1 MKEEEWFSGQNI
13 FSLAL
18 LGLKLQ
24 FCLIMT
30 KSESALSF
38 PTVKCRPHSITAE
51 GGYISWRLPDMS
63 MILKSH
69 TLKGLNGCQIPFA
82 VRLVCLVFDMSS

>member
-1 MKEEEWFSGQNI
+1 MVQR
-13 FSLAL
+13 
-18 LGLKLQ
+18 
-24 FCLIMT
+24 T
-30 KSESALSF
+30 KHFFPCIAWAQVTVLSDNDQIKESALSS
-38 PTVKCRPHSITAE
+38 PAVKCRPHSITAE